1 MDWSPLFV
9 SLQTSTTAT
18 AIAFV
23 FGVLLAGVSL
33 RAKGF
38 ARAAIDA
45 SCTLPMVLP
54 PTVLGY
60 ALLLAFGKNGPLGK
74 LFLALGVR
82 VVFSWGAT
90 VLAAVVVA
98 LPLVYRTARAAFMQI
113 DPSLVPAARTLGMT
127 ERSIFLRVLIPSALP
142 GLLAGTALAF
152 ARALGEFGATLMLAG
167 NIPGKTQTIPVAIYF
182 AAESGRNDLA
192 LRWVAVVA
200 CISLASV
207 AALNACERR
216 MK

>member
-1 MDWSPLFV
+1 
-9 SLQTSTTAT
+9 
-18 AIAFV
+18 
-23 FGVLLAGVSL
+23 
-33 RAKGF
+33 
-38 ARAAIDA
+38 
-45 SCTLPMVLP
+45 
-54 PTVLGY
+54 
-60 ALLLAFGKNGPLGK
+60 
-74 LFLALGVR
+74 
-82 VVFSWGAT
+82 
-90 VLAAVVVA
+90 A